1 MVGNLALTADVL
13 MRTRCVVRKGSLQ
26 TYSASA
32 APLAASML
40 GMISSAFMTSS
51 LNASRPSWAAA
62 AWTRL
67 HFQPDER
74 AIGIAK
80 DSHSIESRY
89 DFTQQFKSE
98 APKIGLT
105 CSIDR

>member
-1 MVGNLALTADVL
+1 MVGNLALAANVL
-13 MRTRCVVRKGSLQ
+13 MRTRCMVRKGSLQ

-51 LNASRPSWAAA
+51 LNASAELDRRRLDP
-62 AWTRL
+62 L

-98 APKIGLT
+98 APKIGLHF
-105 CSIDR
+105 R